1 MNHSI
6 GKRRETEERS
16 SVIIILIIK
25 ETGKQVLL
33 LKDLRFIIKSSQINI
48 NILMKDR
55 ETELM
60 KDRVFERDRAM
71 RERERIKQVD
81 FSNS

>member
-1 MNHSI
+1 
-6 GKRRETEERS
+6 
-16 SVIIILIIK
+16 
-25 ETGKQVLL
+25 
-33 LKDLRFIIKSSQINI
+33 
-48 NILMKDR
+48 MKDR

>member
-55 ETELM
+55 ERELM
-60 KDRVFERDRAM
+60 KNIVF
-71 RERERIKQVD
+71 
-81 FSNS
+81 